1 MDSTYTF
8 HHVAISVRDL
18 TASQAFYEKLGFTE
32 VHRWIAE
39 DKSLA
44 IVHLKLNNAILE
56 LFAYASNA
64 KTDQLDLQVA
74 NDLQAIG
81 VKHVGLQ
88 VINAKTT
95 FEEMKQAGYELGSS
109 EVITGRTN
117 IDYFFIKDPDGM
129 WVEIVQDERGY

>member
-95 FEEMKQAGYELGSS
+95 FEEMKQTGYELGSS